1 LLVAFGVNEHR
12 RAHPMMPLS
21 LFGSRQF
28 SAANLVTFLVYAALS
43 GALFLLPVQLQLVT
57 GFTPVAAG
65 SSLLPVTVVMLLL
78 SARMGRLAQRIGPR
92 WPMTFGP
99 LVAGIGL
106 AMLVRVGADSDY
118 LTGVLPAVLV
128 FALGLTGTV
137 APLTATVLAAAPERQ
152 VGVASAVNNAVAR
165 TAGLLAVAVL
175 PTLAGL
181 TPTALSHPQAL
192 SDGFHHAVLIAA
204 ALCIAGGLLA
214 AVMISDHVLAGGE
227 QPVTVVAAGAQ
238 PVAEPPPVPGG

>member
-1 LLVAFGVNEHR
+1 
-12 RAHPMMPLS
+12 
-21 LFGSRQF
+21 
-28 SAANLVTFLVYAALS
+28 
-43 GALFLLPVQLQLVT
+43 
-57 GFTPVAAG
+57 
-65 SSLLPVTVVMLLL
+65 MLLL
-78 SARMGRLAQRIGPR
+78 SARMGRLAQRSGPR

-99 LVAGIGL
+99 VLAGVGL
-106 AMLVRVGADSDY
+106 AMLVRVGAGSDY

-181 TPTALSHPQAL
+181 TPTALSHPAAL

-204 ALCIAGGLLA
+204 GLCVAGGLLA
-214 AVMISDHVLAGGE
+214 AVTISDHVLAGE
-227 QPVTVVAAGAQ
+227 EPVAAGVPPA
-238 PVAEPPPVPGG
+238 AEPPPLPGR